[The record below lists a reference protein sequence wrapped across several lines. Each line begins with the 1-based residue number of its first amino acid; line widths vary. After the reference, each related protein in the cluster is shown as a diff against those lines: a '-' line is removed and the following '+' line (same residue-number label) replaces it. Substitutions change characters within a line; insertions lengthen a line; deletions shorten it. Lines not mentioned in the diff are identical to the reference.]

1 MSEGQT
7 KAERAEFERRGLML
21 VLSSPSGAGKSTL
34 ARNLLDSDPDIS
46 LSISATTRPRRGS
59 EIDGVHYNFV
69 SETEFKR
76 MTESD
81 ALLEFAHVHGNYYG
95 TPRDPAERA
104 MDEGRDILL
113 DIDYQG
119 ALQVFERAR
128 GNVVSIFILPPS
140 MDELRKRLVRRAE
153 DSDEVI
159 EKRLANSRIEM
170 AAWDNYDYVIVN
182 RDLSKAFEEVRSIL
196 TAERLRRERRPSLF
210 SFVEELQKT
219 KA

>member
-1 MSEGQT
+1 MPEGHT
-7 KAERAEFERRGLML
+7 KSERAEFERRGLML

-59 EIDGVHYNFV
+59 EIDGVHYDFV

-95 TPRDPAERA
+95 TPRDPAEKA
-104 MDEGRDILL
+104 MAEGRDILL

-119 ALQVFERAR
+119 ALQVFEKAR

-140 MDELRKRLVRRAE
+140 MAELRKRLIRRAE

-159 EKRLANSRIEM
+159 EQRLANSRIEM
-170 AAWDNYDYVIVN
+170 AAWDKYDYVIVN

-210 SFVEELQKT
+210 SFVEELQK
-219 KA
+219 ADV